1 MTFNWENDDMLDI
14 VKLLK
19 RWYDDIGMEKLD
31 AFSQAN
37 PGGRYVPTGAMPA
50 GLRTA
55 EIVGYYAPGELKVSA
70 PDKRW
75 VAGWGPT
82 PEKRR
87 GVKFQNVGGHPA
99 YIPLASKVRD
109 QAFEFIEYLTSDEAI
124 DIIFKAVGWLGGR
137 IKNYDP
143 NRPDIA
149 DMPSLKWYLES
160 AIKADELWPGPVI
173 PNQGF
178 AVTEM
183 KRAVSAVVYGE
194 KTPEQA
200 IADLQAACTQDIQK
214 EFPELFVK

>member
-1 MTFNWENDDMLDI
+1 
-14 VKLLK
+14 
-19 RWYDDIGMEKLD
+19 
-31 AFSQAN
+31 
-37 PGGRYVPTGAMPA
+37 
-50 GLRTA
+50 
-55 EIVGYYAPGELKVSA
+55 
-70 PDKRW
+70 
-75 VAGWGPT
+75 
-82 PEKRR
+82 
-87 GVKFQNVGGHPA
+87 HPA

-109 QAFEFIEYLTSDEAI
+109 QAFEFIEYLTIDEAI